1 MIYSI
6 IALSI
11 SNIILLFLALS
22 CAALIINQVAEIEK
36 LQEKCNLKTSVA
48 EGAKAEIET
57 YKEVIKNLESQLNN

>member
-22 CAALIINQVAEIEK
+22 CAALIINQVAEIEE
-36 LQEKCNLKTSVA
+36 LREKCDLKTSVVK
-48 EGAKAEIET
+48 GAKAEIET
-57 YKEVIKNLESQLNN
+57 YKEVIKNLESKLNN

>member
-11 SNIILLFLALS
+11 SNIILLLLALS
-22 CAALIINQVAEIEK
+22 CAALIINQVGEIEE
-36 LQEKCNLKTSVA
+36 LREKYALKTNAVEVA
-48 EGAKAEIET
+48 KDEIEA